1 MIAPFL
7 DEFIE
12 TVSRNFTHSSWKSG
26 PHPKS
31 ESWEA
36 VRVRRFDD
44 SIIDDTVARF
54 IEGAQRVRGHI
65 RERSPGRWAIVLEGR
80 DPRTGERKRRWHS
93 FEGTKREA
101 QLECARL
108 IAATQ
113 SGTLVEPSRL
123 TVAVFLARWL
133 DYIMPQVAPRTGER
147 YAEIVRTYLVPALG
161 GILLTKLQTLAIS
174 GAYAAALKKGRQ
186 KGAGGLSARTVNHMH
201 RILKQ
206 ALGQAVHWQLLSR
219 NPADHADP
227 PRVERNPMKVWD
239 IGTMAEALERAR
251 PLRIFLPALLAGL
264 CGLRRGEIAALRW
277 RNVDLDRGQLA
288 VVESAEQTRASV
300 RLKSPKS
307 GRGRMVV
314 LPANAIRELRIW
326 RGQQAQQLLKLGIRI
341 SDDTFVCAREDGAMI
356 QPQSITHAWNKF
368 VVAAKLPRIRFHD
381 MRHSHATHLLASGVH
396 PKIASERLGHATVGL
411 TLDTYSHVI
420 PGMQEDAAARI
431 DAAFSRVR

>member
-113 SGTLVEPSRL
+113 SGTLV
-123 TVAVFLARWL
+123 
-133 DYIMPQVAPRTGER
+133 
-147 YAEIVRTYLVPALG
+147 
-161 GILLTKLQTLAIS
+161 
-174 GAYAAALKKGRQ
+174 
-186 KGAGGLSARTVNHMH
+186 
-201 RILKQ
+201 
-206 ALGQAVHWQLLSR
+206 
-219 NPADHADP
+219 
-227 PRVERNPMKVWD
+227 
-239 IGTMAEALERAR
+239 
-251 PLRIFLPALLAGL
+251 
-264 CGLRRGEIAALRW
+264 
-277 RNVDLDRGQLA
+277 
-288 VVESAEQTRASV
+288 
-300 RLKSPKS
+300 
-307 GRGRMVV
+307 
-314 LPANAIRELRIW
+314 
-326 RGQQAQQLLKLGIRI
+326 
-341 SDDTFVCAREDGAMI
+341 
-356 QPQSITHAWNKF
+356 
-368 VVAAKLPRIRFHD
+368 
-381 MRHSHATHLLASGVH
+381 
-396 PKIASERLGHATVGL
+396 
-411 TLDTYSHVI
+411 
-420 PGMQEDAAARI
+420 
-431 DAAFSRVR
+431 